1 MPARLGS
8 RHAKAILDIMV
19 RDALDEAG
27 KNRLRLI
34 RRAPLSPVQ
43 LIKKEQFLNKFGSKA
58 HHRELLLPLPS
69 TFVYRL
75 AHSLMPPAAFMKAT
89 SIRRG
94 LFR

>member
-43 LIKKEQFLNKFGSKA
+43 LIKKEQFLNKFDLKA
-58 HHRELLLPLPS
+58 RHQVLFRPLPS
-69 TFVYRL
+69 TLVYRL
-75 AHSLMPPAAFMKAT
+75 AHAFMPPAAFMKAT

-94 LFR
+94 LSR